1 MKSLEDRII
10 FARKSMGLSQNFL
23 AERIGITGR
32 TLQRYEKDASKLPL
46 DVMINISNI
55 CNVDIIW
62 IISGKENILQK
73 ESNISHIDPAIQ
85 ILNEAL
91 QETGVELNEK
101 QKQACLEILR
111 EELEKS
117 ENKTKEDIKK
127 YLRVFGK

>member
-1 MKSLEDRII
+1 
-10 FARKSMGLSQNFL
+10 MGLSQNFL